1 MIRKATIKDA
11 KAVADIYNE
20 YVANSDA
27 TFETDP
33 VSEKEMAAR
42 IAEISASFPYLAYE
56 TDGGEIAGY
65 CYAHAW
71 KERAA
76 YADTWENAVYL
87 SPAHTGKG
95 IRRIL
100 MERLI
105 EECRNNGCH
114 ALIACITAG
123 NEASGALHI
132 KLGFRQASHFR
143 GVGFK
148 FGRRL
153 DVTDYELLLS

>member
-11 KAVADIYNE
+11 KAVADIYNI

-27 TFETDP
+27 TFETEP

-42 IAEISASFPYLAYE
+42 ISEISARFPYLAYE
-56 TDGGEIAGY
+56 TDDGKIAGY
-65 CYAHAW
+65 CYAHTW

-95 IRRIL
+95 IGKLL

-105 EECRNNGCH
+105 DECRNNGCH
-114 ALIACITAG
+114 ALIACITTG
-123 NEASGALHI
+123 NEASDALHI
-132 KLGFRQASHFR
+132 KLGFRQASRFR
-143 GVGFK
+143 EVGFK

>member
-27 TFETDP
+27 TFETEP
-33 VSEKEMAAR
+33 VSEKEMAVR
-42 IAEISASFPYLAYE
+42 ISEISARFPYLVWE
-56 TDGGEIAGY
+56 TESCEIAGY

-76 YADTWENAVYL
+76 YAGTWENAVYL

-95 IRRIL
+95 IGRIL
-100 MERLI
+100 LERLVD
-105 EECRNNGCH
+105 ECRDGGCH

-123 NEASGALHI
+123 NKASDALHL

-143 GVGFK
+143 EVGFK
-148 FGRRL
+148 FGRRI
-153 DVTDYELLLS
+153 DVTNYELLLS